1 MEFVKKPDNTSG
13 RTPRI
18 NAFFGV
24 TRIGVFGRTLAT
36 LSHNSRLSPGPVR
49 EKEVSV
55 ATTPKIASVL
65 GSVAALLIV
74 VLPAFRPAEKYL
86 GTWLWWLPYAFICA
100 GILYL
105 LLIEKAEFLS
115 KVISSRIF
123 IFGVPS
129 FMALVST
136 VFYPLADALK
146 LQMQGQDQDDCT
158 ILGVNALLSG
168 ANPVSTPTYF
178 GNPCSNLLGAIVP
191 HTPFVLSN
199 LMGLAG
205 PIFLLI
211 ALFVLQASKVSRLQ
225 LGVFVA
231 IIAATP
237 ASLELMVNGSDFV
250 FIGFMSL
257 VSVLLVMKT
266 RSGKKLGKSTLS
278 VLTVLVGL
286 VASTRIN
293 MPIFALPFGLIM
305 LSRRAQWL
313 LFTIGVS
320 TIVFVPNVLVYLS
333 NPEEFAPLH
342 LIAKGQSL
350 VPGIFYILMVAST
363 IAAVAVGSI
372 LWLREKIDELELVL
386 LTFAPHLIFLAFGDL
401 VFNRQ
406 FDVFWWEGANYLYLL
421 TPMLTWFA
429 VTRLFSREDS
439 HVEN

>member
-1 MEFVKKPDNTSG
+1 MTS
-13 RTPRI
+13 
-18 NAFFGV
+18 
-24 TRIGVFGRTLAT
+24 
-36 LSHNSRLSPGPVR
+36 S
-49 EKEVSV
+49 
-55 ATTPKIASVL
+55 PKIASSL
-65 GSVAALLIV
+65 GAAGALLIV
-74 VLPAFRPAEKYL
+74 VLPALRPAEKYL
-86 GTWLWWLPYAFICA
+86 GTWLWWLPYAILCA

-105 LLIEKAEFLS
+105 LIIEKAKSLARI
-115 KVISSRIF
+115 ISSRVF

-129 FMALVST
+129 VMALVST

-158 ILGVNALLSG
+158 ILGVNAILSW

-205 PIFLLI
+205 PLFFLI
-211 ALFVLQASKVSRLQ
+211 ALFVLQASKVSRFQ

-237 ASLELMVNGSDFV
+237 ASLELMVNGSDFI

-266 RSGKKLGKSTLS
+266 RSGKKLAKSTLS
-278 VLTVLVGL
+278 VLTILVGL

-305 LSRRAQWL
+305 LSRKAQWL

-320 TIVFVPNVLVYLS
+320 AIVFVPNVLVYLS

-342 LIAKGQSL
+342 LIAKGQFL
-350 VPGIFYILMVAST
+350 VPGIFYILMVSST
-363 IAAVAVGSI
+363 IAAIVAGSI
-372 LWLREKIDELELVL
+372 LWLREKLNELELVIL
-386 LTFAPHLIFLAFGDL
+386 IFAPHLMFLAFGDL

-406 FDVFWWEGANYLYLL
+406 FDIFWWEGANYMYLL
-421 TPMLTWFA
+421 TPMLAWFA

-439 HVEN
+439 NVEN